1 LETIDWCLQLDH
13 LKRPQS
19 VFALQKVLL
28 REKDP
33 EVHPKGSLM
42 ESLRG
47 VLKRRRRT

>member
-1 LETIDWCLQLDH
+1 
-13 LKRPQS
+13 

-33 EVHPKGSLM
+33 EVHRKGSLM

-47 VLKRRRRT
+47 FVKRRRAG